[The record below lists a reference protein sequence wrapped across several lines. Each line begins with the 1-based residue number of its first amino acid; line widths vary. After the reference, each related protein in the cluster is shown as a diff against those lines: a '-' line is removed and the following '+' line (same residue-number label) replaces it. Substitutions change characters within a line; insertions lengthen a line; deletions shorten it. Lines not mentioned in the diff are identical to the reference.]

1 MRLDA
6 SKICFITNVSQEEQ
20 YENCVSYIKKLNIPY
35 GMTVEFRTIYD
46 AKSMCEGYARA
57 QRSSDAKYKIYLH
70 QDVMITDKNFLNM
83 LVSTFRSDASYGIAG
98 LIGAYSLPQSAIWW
112 ENSDDNQVGITIDT
126 AYSDDGVP
134 YRRKLQYTSS
144 TFPIEVAALDG
155 LLLAT
160 QYDLPW
166 RSDIFHDF
174 HFYDISQCF
183 EFRRKGLKAIVLPL
197 TKPVCEHWNEHGTAR
212 APYYAE
218 RSKFVSEYS
227 SDIWSVRPFR
237 MSVILLP
244 LSVSKELF
252 FQIGQIKQQFDPQQ
266 CELIVASP
274 RPTDELRAKLK
285 EVSVRSIF
293 SESNLS
299 MAECINKAIKASTG
313 EKILILEDSCIFA
326 PFSFQ
331 SMLATL
337 PHDIPS
343 IVGPLANLGQFTS
356 LLQALKN
363 SASYSYH
370 DYDSYCA
377 FAKDW
382 AAGIYGKHSI
392 QKTLLIDAGATL
404 LNRKAIEAAGLFD
417 TDFKNDLNRMVW
429 DYCLRIYQRHGVVF
443 LAEDSCIH
451 RKANNARLPEDEI
464 TWKKKWGIPSIDLCH
479 SRIDPIKYI
488 DFSKNP
494 STVLEAGCA
503 CGLNFIKIK
512 NHVPDIEC
520 TGIELNKH
528 SAAIA
533 KLFANV
539 YAMDLEN
546 FERPEWH
553 DKFDIIVMGDILEHL
568 KDPWQAVRNMF
579 RLQSPGGEIL
589 ISVPNI
595 MHFSIFNQ
603 MFHGYWE
610 YEDAGI
616 LDRTHLRFFTKK
628 TAQRLLEQAGYQI
641 RSINPIQWFS
651 KRERQVQEFI
661 NKLRPLLS
669 NEVEIEQ
676 ILSEQ
681 WVIVGEKP
689 EEK

>member
-1 MRLDA
+1 M
-6 SKICFITNVSQEEQ
+6 
-20 YENCVSYIKKLNIPY
+20 
-35 GMTVEFRTIYD
+35 
-46 AKSMCEGYARA
+46 
-57 QRSSDAKYKIYLH
+57 
-70 QDVMITDKNFLNM
+70 
-83 LVSTFRSDASYGIAG
+83 
-98 LIGAYSLPQSAIWW
+98 
-112 ENSDDNQVGITIDT
+112 
-126 AYSDDGVP
+126 
-134 YRRKLQYTSS
+134 
-144 TFPIEVAALDG
+144 
-155 LLLAT
+155 
-160 QYDLPW
+160 
-166 RSDIFHDF
+166 
-174 HFYDISQCF
+174 
-183 EFRRKGLKAIVLPL
+183 
-197 TKPVCEHWNEHGTAR
+197 
-212 APYYAE
+212 
-218 RSKFVSEYS
+218 
-227 SDIWSVRPFR
+227 
-237 MSVILLP
+237 
-244 LSVSKELF
+244 
-252 FQIGQIKQQFDPQQ
+252 
-266 CELIVASP
+266 
-274 RPTDELRAKLK
+274 
-285 EVSVRSIF
+285 
-293 SESNLS
+293 
-299 MAECINKAIKASTG
+299 
-313 EKILILEDSCIFA
+313 
-326 PFSFQ
+326 
-331 SMLATL
+331 
-337 PHDIPS
+337 
-343 IVGPLANLGQFTS
+343 
-356 LLQALKN
+356 
-363 SASYSYH
+363 
-370 DYDSYCA
+370 
-377 FAKDW
+377 
-382 AAGIYGKHSI
+382 
-392 QKTLLIDAGATL
+392 LIDAGATL

-417 TDFKNDLNRMVW
+417 TDLKNDLNRMVW

-451 RKANNARLPEDEI
+451 RNANNARLPEDEI
-464 TWKKKWGIPSIDLCH
+464 TWKKKWGISSIDLCH

-553 DKFDIIVMGDILEHL
+553 DKFDIIVMGDILGHL

-651 KRERQVQEFI
+651 NRERQVQEFI